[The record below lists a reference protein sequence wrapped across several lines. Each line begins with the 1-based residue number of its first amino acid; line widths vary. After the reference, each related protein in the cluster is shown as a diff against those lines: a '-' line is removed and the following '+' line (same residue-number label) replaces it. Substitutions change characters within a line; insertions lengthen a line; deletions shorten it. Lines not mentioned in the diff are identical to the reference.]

1 MNGVYFFFFQAE
13 DGIRDLTVTGV
24 QTCALPILKENGKQE
39 TGNVVGLADGSTMI
53 WDKSPAPILVDHDAP
68 LHFVVTDPSGRP
80 ARLEPYMGMA
90 GHAMITRDDGAVF
103 VHLHPAGTVS
113 LAALETFAL
122 RQPGDT
128 VRGLL
133 GARLTEMEKGAGSGE
148 QGEIGRASCR
158 ERV

>member
-1 MNGVYFFFFQAE
+1 MSSAGLLSVYLFFFFFFLMIRRPPRSTLFPYTTLFRSYADIVHESGFAE
-13 DGIRDLTVTGV
+13 TLVATVDLDKRAGTWRPTDPDD
-24 QTCALPILKENGKQE
+24 AWKKENGKRE
-39 TGNVVGLADGSTMI
+39 TGNVVGVVDGSTMI

-113 LAALETFAL
+113 LAAL
-122 RQPGDT
+122 
-128 VRGLL
+128 
-133 GARLTEMEKGAGSGE
+133 
-148 QGEIGRASCR
+148 
-158 ERV
+158 